1 MFFTSPQQVLCH
13 LRHAFH
19 MDDDGSRASSREFQE
34 PDLPWAEDPPPNV
47 QFGGE
52 DRRISDEF
60 LGYWNI
66 YKLN

>member
-1 MFFTSPQQVLCH
+1 MSFTSPQQVLCH

-52 DRRISDEF
+52 DRRNQWWIFGLLDYLSA
-60 LGYWNI
+60 
-66 YKLN
+66 